1 MIYNDIMPK
10 YIHNG
15 NTLDIL
21 TEKEVVVCVYSEK
34 ASSLCKVTIKGDKVS
49 YENIPCKTIQNAK
62 SIVDTIKPSPIVTN
76 VARYS
81 NNEFHITHGKES
93 FLVKEELVD
102 GQTKLTFNGALGNLI
117 ENQNG
122 QKPTKEQDQK
132 VELRDSVQAKPEV
145 NQPVTNENVQNK
157 ELDTNKQEIENNAK
171 VEQFKSVQQPQTVEP
186 AQKENR
192 QQEAPKEVPQKSTQ
206 SQKLE
211 ELMSEYLSKRKELLD
226 KLAKETDFV
235 KSAEIQVDLKVLE
248 EKYKQDVE
256 LQKMREELDKSVNSF
271 SEKSNKNKES
281 KFDFSWLEQR
291 KAEEKRNRELES
303 GGEILM

>member
-1 MIYNDIMPK
+1 MIYNDSMPK
-10 YIHNG
+10 YILDG
-15 NTLDIL
+15 NKLDIL
-21 TEKEVVVCVYSEK
+21 TKNEVVVCVYSEK

-49 YENIPCKTIQNAK
+49 YENIPCKTIKNAK
-62 SIVDTIKPSPIVTN
+62 SIVDTIKPSPMVTN
-76 VARYS
+76 IAKYS

-122 QKPTKEQDQK
+122 QNPTKEQDQK
-132 VELRDSVQAKPEV
+132 VKLRDSVQAKPEV

-157 ELDTNKQEIENNAK
+157 EFDTNKQEIENNAK

-192 QQEAPKEVPQKSTQ
+192 QQEAHQKSTQ
-206 SQKLE
+206 SQKLN
-211 ELMSEYLSKRKELLD
+211 ELMLEYLSKRKELLD

-256 LQKMREELDKSVNSF
+256 VQKMREELDKSVNSF
-271 SEKSNKNKES
+271 SEKSNKNKEAE
-281 KFDFSWLEQR
+281 FDFSWLEQR
-291 KAEEKRNRELES
+291 EAEQKRNRELES
-303 GGEILM
+303 SGEILM